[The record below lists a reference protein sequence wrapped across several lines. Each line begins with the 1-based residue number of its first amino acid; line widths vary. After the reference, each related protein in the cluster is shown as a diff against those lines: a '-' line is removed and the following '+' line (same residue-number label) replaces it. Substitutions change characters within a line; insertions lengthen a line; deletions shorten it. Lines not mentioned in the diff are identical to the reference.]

1 MSILYLVCFE
11 GNFFFVLLFK
21 FLFILWLKDF
31 KKIKKIYDFKFLDLM
46 ILFIKVKYL
55 NILNWLEINVIICIC
70 IVKRFEI

>member
-1 MSILYLVCFE
+1 MIKR
-11 GNFFFVLLFK
+11 FK
-21 FLFILWLKDF
+21 E
-31 KKIKKIYDFKFLDLM
+31 KKLIYDFEFLDLM

>member
-1 MSILYLVCFE
+1 MIKR
-11 GNFFFVLLFK
+11 FK
-21 FLFILWLKDF
+21 E
-31 KKIKKIYDFKFLDLM
+31 KKIIYDFEFLDLM

>member
-1 MSILYLVCFE
+1 M
-11 GNFFFVLLFK
+11 
-21 FLFILWLKDF
+21 
-31 KKIKKIYDFKFLDLM
+31 IKKFKEKKLIYDFEFLDLM